1 MKRFQKPI
9 AGKFWTLVSEGA
21 KGASS
26 ATPGRIPGGAHKSMS
41 LCSLQS
47 LPPPAPPPVPN
58 MLDGLASLPIGAVRK
73 SSGPSYMCAAAATPP
88 PAMRAR
94 AIVTRDRREARMAP
108 LGSKTNKRSKNTK
121 RPTKW
126 VKYLRSEWRKKP
138 KRADS
143 RDSPPPRFRKVRR
156 SRCLADANATAEKR
170 MRVQPSRRAKL
181 PTTTYAEHETM
192 DFLAKQ
198 WVWAPASKQ
207 PDDECVRVS
216 FRETKQPA
224 LPSNVAEQPV
234 LVYLC
239 EGSAFK
245 HFLTLRPS
253 TIEGAGLGLF
263 TAVKLYAGDVITRYV
278 GPPKGPK
285 KNTMEFDGRL
295 HCPSACFPYGF
306 AHFINEQAKRSDRG
320 ANVCNVVA
328 HKDGT
333 IVAMQDIDANEELFL
348 YYGDDYE
355 RDYCL

>member
-1 MKRFQKPI
+1 MSIQLLEVL
-9 AGKFWTLVSEGA
+9 G
-21 KGASS
+21 
-26 ATPGRIPGGAHKSMS
+26 GGAGEV
-41 LCSLQS
+41 
-47 LPPPAPPPVPN
+47 APK
-58 MLDGLASLPIGAVRK
+58 G
-73 SSGPSYMCAAAATPP
+73 
-88 PAMRAR
+88 
-94 AIVTRDRREARMAP
+94 RDN
-108 LGSKTNKRSKNTK
+108 SH
-121 RPTKW
+121 
-126 VKYLRSEWRKKP
+126 
-138 KRADS
+138 D
-143 RDSPPPRFRKVRR
+143 
-156 SRCLADANATAEKR
+156 
-170 MRVQPSRRAKL
+170 
-181 PTTTYAEHETM
+181 
-192 DFLAKQ
+192 
-198 WVWAPASKQ
+198 ASKQ

-285 KNTMEFDGRL
+285 KNTMEFNGRL

-320 ANVCNVVA
+320 ANVCNVVT

-333 IVAMQDIDANEELFL
+333 IVAPRAGSQICCAETGSLVPTSAAACMAQSVP
-348 YYGDDYE
+348 YKHVRYE
-355 RDYCL
+355 RAHKEQK